1 MSETLD
7 RAALAAMFAAN
18 LRAYAHSFRS
28 APGADL
34 QQGPDLLRVY
44 LPTPS
49 ARFNTIIAKPL
60 AGTALER
67 CAAESMA
74 FFAGRA
80 RAYTWVMDAAG
91 AARKAATHEVMQRHG
106 LVGFAEP
113 PLMVLPLHCISQ
125 QPRPQHLQIVP
136 VTTLTQIEQFIA
148 VFSQGEPGQGLD
160 PATLRPLFAPRVG
173 SGSTV
178 RSFLGLIGDRPVA
191 CATLVPSGGI
201 AGIYEVA
208 TVPRRSAAGL
218 RRGDHPP
225 RVSIRTPSGPCGEH
239 APVLQRRALP
249 LPSARLYRVR
259 LLLDLP
265 NPRVQPGLTWVAC
278 SKT

>member
-173 SGSTV
+173 PGSTV
-178 RSFLGLIGDRPVA
+178 RSFLGLIGDRAVA

-208 TVPRRSAAGL
+208 TVPAARRQGYGAAITLRALAYAHRLGLAVSMLQSSSAALSLYHRLGYTEFA
-218 RRGDHPP
+218 RS
-225 RVSIRTPSGPCGEH
+225 SIY
-239 APVLQRRALP
+239 LIRAF
-249 LPSARLYRVR
+249 SQA
-259 LLLDLP
+259 
-265 NPRVQPGLTWVAC
+265 
-278 SKT
+278 